1 MKSVLRLVAGM
12 IVLVGSG
19 YGQAGSA
26 VQGAPAS
33 VAAPADPFPATDPK
47 YFTATTP
54 SVDTVNAFLKAQWG
68 FDPARV
74 WRVMAVQSTAVQGV
88 SKVTVFLTDPGATA
102 AGATPGAAPKVQ
114 SFSFFT
120 MPDGKHAIADGAGVI
135 PFGANPFSETRKML
149 EQRADGAAHG
159 AAGKDL
165 LLVEFADM
173 QCPHCKTAQ
182 ETMKQLATD
191 FPQARI
197 VYQSFPLVQ
206 IHPSAFEAAA
216 YGVCVQK
223 QKNDAFFLYS
233 QDVFDH
239 QEALTPERTDEV
251 LKAAVV
257 KAGLDPA
264 VVAACA
270 KSDATKAEVNA
281 SVKLAED
288 AGVDQT
294 PMLAVN
300 GRLLPMTEIPYETLK
315 RMIAF
320 QARLDGVK

>member
-1 MKSVLRLVAGM
+1 LVKRFWFAGFVAM
-12 IVLVGSG
+12 AGWMLGAQ
-19 YGQAGSA
+19 GQAAAGVA
-26 VQGAPAS
+26 Q
-33 VAAPADPFPATDPK
+33 AAPAAVAGPSDPFPAINPK

-74 WRVMAVQSTAVQGV
+74 WKVMAVQSTAVAGV
-88 SKVTVFLTDPGATA
+88 SKVTVFLTDKPASA
-102 AGATPGAAPKVQ
+102 AAAAPKVQ

-135 PFGANPFSETRKML
+135 PFGPNPFSDARKMM
-149 EQRADGAAHG
+149 EERADGAAHG

-182 ETMKQLATD
+182 ATMKQLAAD

-206 IHPSAFEAAA
+206 IHPAAFEAAA
-216 YGVCVQK
+216 YGVCVQR

-233 QDVFDH
+233 DDVFEH
-239 QEALTPERTDEV
+239 QEGLTPDRTDEV
-251 LKAAVV
+251 LKAAVL

-264 VVAACA
+264 AVAACA
-270 KSDATKAEVNA
+270 KSEATKAEVNA

-294 PMLAVN
+294 PMLSVN
-300 GRLLPMTEIPYETLK
+300 GRMLPMTEIPYETLK
-315 RMIAF
+315 RMVAF
-320 QARLDGVK
+320 QAQLDGVK